1 MCKTGHS
8 HVRSAVHQTELIKG
22 EFSGHIFF
30 NDRWYGFDDGLYA
43 SVRLLEIL
51 TKIDMAP
58 KKRLKV
64 WLINLNRALTP
75 LRY

>member
-8 HVRSAVHQTELIKG
+8 HVRSAVHQTGALVGG

-30 NDRWYGFDDGLYA
+30 NDRWHGFDDGLYA

-58 KKRLKV
+58 KQ
-64 WLINLNRALTP
+64 ALEKID
-75 LRY
+75 